1 MNEHSKHFSSGF
13 LRKLKQL
20 IIMNKRHLLLV
31 LLLFGLIV
39 NYTLAQTSGMMA
51 DQVAIFYP
59 TAFDAPRHLPSLAL
73 LKEPVIKGNVPVNWL
88 VRPVFKIEKGK
99 SIVEITLK
107 EMVDFYGTGEVVG
120 PLKRNNQN
128 VQLWNCDNY
137 GYNKNEGKN
146 LYQSHPWV
154 MAVRDDGTSFGVL
167 ADNSYKQTIETTDQS
182 ILITSEGPAFRVIII
197 ERENPKELVKA
208 LADLTGKME
217 LPPMWA
223 LGFQQC
229 RYSYYPDTRV
239 KAIADRFREEKIPAD
254 VIWMDIDYMDGYR
267 IFTFDPNGFPDPKGL
282 NQYLKDKGFKSVYMI
297 DPGVKVDEEYSIYQQ
312 GSAGNHWV
320 QTKDGKEYNGAVWP
334 GQCAFPDF
342 TRPETQKWWSSL
354 YAPFMNLGIDGIWND
369 MNEPAVFNTP
379 EGTMPEDN
387 LHRGGGPLPQ
397 DSHLRYHNVYGL
409 LMVRASR
416 EGILAANPTLRPFVL
431 SRANFIGGQRY
442 AATWTGDNTSTWEHL
457 KLSIP
462 MSINLGLSG
471 QPFNG
476 PDIGGFGG
484 FANAELLG
492 QWMAIGAY
500 YPFSR
505 NHAEKSSDQQ
515 EPWALGKK
523 TANASRTALNR
534 RYKLM
539 PFLYTLFQEA
549 STTGLPV
556 MRPLFMADSKD
567 KSLRTQQ
574 EAFMWGEDLIIIPSW
589 AENKALPK
597 GNWRTLKLDDTPD
610 NDHFQAVLKIRE
622 GAIIPT
628 GSIIQNTTEY
638 SIDSLTLY
646 VNPDQ
651 KIQAK
656 GRLYHDD
663 GNGFSYKN
671 GDYAVYE
678 FDATAGKENTMVIS
692 VRTIEGNKKAKSVYR
707 IALVKDTKTTYSEWF
722 DASTMTVPL
731 N

>member
-1 MNEHSKHFSSGF
+1 MQKSVVGF
-13 LRKLKQL
+13 FAHRLGLFR
-20 IIMNKRHLLLV
+20 IEMNKRYLPLIVLV
-31 LLLFGLIV
+31 LIAANAF
-39 NYTLAQTSGMMA
+39 AQSNGMIGDRM
-51 DQVAIFYP
+51 AIFYP
-59 TAFDAPRHLPSLAL
+59 QSFEAARHLPSLAL
-73 LKEPVIKGNVPVNWL
+73 LKEPVVKGQVPGNWKVL
-88 VRPVFKIEKGK
+88 PVFKLKQEK
-99 SIVEITLK
+99 SVVEITLN
-107 EMVDFYGTGEVVG
+107 ETVDFYGTGEVVG
-120 PLKRNNQN
+120 PLKRNGQY
-128 VQLWNCDNY
+128 VQLWNSDNY
-137 GYNKNEGKN
+137 GYAKNEGKN

-154 MAVRDDGTSFGVL
+154 MGVRDDGTAFGVL
-167 ADNSYKQTIETTDQS
+167 ADNTYKQSIQTDDQLIS
-182 ILITSEGPAFRVIII
+182 IISEGPAFRIIII
-197 ERENPKELVKA
+197 ERENPKELIKA
-208 LADLTGKME
+208 LAELTGKME
-217 LPPMWA
+217 LPPLWA

-267 IFTFDPNGFPDPKGL
+267 IFTFDQNGFPDPKGL

-312 GSAGNHWV
+312 GTAGNHWV
-320 QTKDGKEYNGAVWP
+320 QTKNGKEYNGAVWP

-431 SRANFIGGQRY
+431 SRANFLGGQRY

-484 FANAELLG
+484 FASAELLG

-556 MRPLFMADSKD
+556 MRPLFMADAKD

-574 EAFMWGEDLIIIPSW
+574 EAFMWGEDLLIIPSW
-589 AENKALPK
+589 AENKAMPK

-651 KIQAK
+651 QLQAK

-678 FDATAGKENTMVIS
+678 FNATAGKENTMVIS
-692 VRTIEGNKKAKSVYR
+692 VRTAEGNKKTKSVYR
-707 IALVKDTKTTYSEWF
+707 IAVVQDAKTTYSEWF
-722 DASTMTVPL
+722 DANSMIVPL